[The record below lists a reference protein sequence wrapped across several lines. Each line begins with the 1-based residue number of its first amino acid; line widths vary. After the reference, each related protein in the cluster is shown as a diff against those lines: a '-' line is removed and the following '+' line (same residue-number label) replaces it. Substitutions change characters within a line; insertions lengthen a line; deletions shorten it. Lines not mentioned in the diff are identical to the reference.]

1 VTNQI
6 FSPYSMA
13 SLKELK
19 MNLNSK
25 SRRLEVTMVSNSI
38 ILESEIIV
46 MKKESNMNFQLNI
59 LWTKMEL
66 LKERIRL

>member
-1 VTNQI
+1 
-6 FSPYSMA
+6 MA
-13 SLKELK
+13 SLKDLK

-25 SRRLEVTMVSNSI
+25 SRRLEVTMVSSSI